1 MLEKDPVKFQKKLS
15 GLGWRGGWGGG
26 LKCGKKIPDE
36 IATSIRAESQS
47 I

>member
-15 GLGWRGGWGGG
+15 GLGGGG
-26 LKCGKKIPDE
+26 VKVREKITDE
-36 IATSIRAESQS
+36 RATSFRGESQS